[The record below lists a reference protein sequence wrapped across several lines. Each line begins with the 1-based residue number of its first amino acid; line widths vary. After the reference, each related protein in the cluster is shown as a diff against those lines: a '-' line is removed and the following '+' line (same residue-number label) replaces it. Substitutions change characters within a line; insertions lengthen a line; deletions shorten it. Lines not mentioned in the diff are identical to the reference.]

1 MAVDYIRYDI
11 LAQEALRGLVRTVLA
26 DTAAKGLPGDHH
38 FFITFETGAEG
49 VRVSPRLRQQHPINM
64 TIVLQH
70 QFWDLAVTDEAF
82 EVGLSFNGIPE
93 KLRIPWGA
101 ITDFVDP
108 SVEFGLKFA
117 VVGEAD
123 KATGEE
129 TGAGASPTA
138 ATGATLGE
146 TPRPPARHEARPE
159 ASAGQAQGPVQG
171 PVQVPAHAP
180 AQPPVPAPAAVEPP
194 PDKPDGGAE
203 VVRLDRFRK
212 K

>member
-1 MAVDYIRYDI
+1 MAIDYIRYDI

-26 DTAAKGLPGDHH
+26 DTAAKGLPGEHH
-38 FFITFETGAEG
+38 FFITFDTNADG
-49 VRVSPRLRQQHPINM
+49 VRISPRLRAQHPINM

-70 QFWDLAVTDEAF
+70 QFWDLTVSEEAF

-93 KLRIPWGA
+93 MLRVPWSA

-117 VVGEAD
+117 VVADAEKTAGETASVPSS
-123 KATGEE
+123 AAGTS
-129 TGAGASPTA
+129 TGAKV
-138 ATGATLGE
+138 GE
-146 TPRPPARHEARPE
+146 TPRLPARHDARPAADAE
-159 ASAGQAQGPVQG
+159 
-171 PVQVPAHAP
+171 
-180 AQPPVPAPAAVEPP
+180 PAAETKVEPSSP
-194 PDKPDGGAE
+194 QGESSDKPEGGGE

>member
-1 MAVDYIRYDI
+1 MATDYIRYDI

-26 DTAAKGLPGDHH
+26 DAAAKGLPGEHH

-49 VRVSPRLRQQHPINM
+49 VRISPRLHAQHPINM

-70 QFWDLAVTDEAF
+70 QFWDLTVTDEGF

-93 KLRIPWGA
+93 MLRVPWSA

-108 SVEFGLKFA
+108 SVEFGLKFSVIGEGEKARNEQTNAQA
-117 VVGEAD
+117 V
-123 KATGEE
+123 
-129 TGAGASPTA
+129 PPA
-138 ATGATLGE
+138 ATGAKIGE
-146 TPRPPARHEARPE
+146 TPRPPARHEPRSV
-159 ASAGQAQGPVQG
+159 ASAEQAEM
-171 PVQVPAHAP
+171 PASP
-180 AQPPVPAPAAVEPP
+180 EPSAAEDTQ
-194 PDKPDGGAE
+194 PDKPEGGGE

>member
-1 MAVDYIRYDI
+1 MATDYIRYDI

-26 DTAAKGLPGDHH
+26 DTASKGLPGEHH

-49 VRVSPRLRQQHPINM
+49 VRISPRLRAQHPINM

-70 QFWDLAVTDEAF
+70 QFWDLSVTDEAF

-93 KLRIPWGA
+93 MLRIPWSA

-108 SVEFGLKFA
+108 SVEFALKFA
-117 VVGEAD
+117 VVGEGD
-123 KATGEE
+123 KAVVEQSNAPTS
-129 TGAGASPTA
+129 SPA
-138 ATGATLGE
+138 ATGAKIGE
-146 TPRPPARHEARPE
+146 TPRPPARHETRAVAPPE
-159 ASAGQAQGPVQG
+159 QA
-171 PVQVPAHAP
+171 QVPASLE
-180 AQPPVPAPAAVEPP
+180 QPAPVDEQ
-194 PDKPDGGAE
+194 PDKPEGGGE

>member
-1 MAVDYIRYDI
+1 MAIDYIRYDI

-26 DTAAKGLPGDHH
+26 DAATKGLPGEHH

-49 VRVSPRLRQQHPINM
+49 VRISPRLRNQHPISM

-70 QFWDLAVTDEAF
+70 QFWDLTVTEEAF

-93 KLRIPWGA
+93 MLRIPWTA

-117 VVGEAD
+117 VINEAD
-123 KATGEE
+123 KAGETSSAPSAGAVP
-129 TGAGASPTA
+129 TGAKI
-138 ATGATLGE
+138 GE
-146 TPRPPARHEARPE
+146 TPRIPAPRQEARQETRQETRNERRPTAVPDQAPPANAEP
-159 ASAGQAQGPVQG
+159 SD
-171 PVQVPAHAP
+171 AP
-180 AQPPVPAPAAVEPP
+180 DH
-194 PDKPDGGAE
+194 PDKPEGGGE

>member
-49 VRVSPRLRQQHPINM
+49 VRLSPRLRSQHPINM

-70 QFWDLAVTDEAF
+70 QFWDLSVSEEAF

-123 KATGEE
+123 KATDEQAPV
-129 TGAGASPTA
+129 TPAT

-146 TPRPPARHEARPE
+146 TPRPPARHEARPV
-159 ASAGQAQGPVQG
+159 ASAGQDQGPAQA
-171 PVQVPAHAP
+171 PAQAP
-180 AQPPVPAPAAVEPP
+180 AQPPAPAPAGLEPP
-194 PDKPDGGAE
+194 VSPNKPDGGAE

>member
-1 MAVDYIRYDI
+1 MTVDYIRYDI

-26 DTAAKGLPGDHH
+26 DAAAKGLPGDHH
-38 FFITFETGAEG
+38 FFITFDTTAEG
-49 VRVSPRLRQQHPINM
+49 VKLSPRLRSQHPINM

-70 QFWDLAVTDEAF
+70 QFWDLVVNDEAF

-93 KLRIPWGA
+93 ALRVPWAA

-117 VVGEAD
+117 VLTDGEKDERPRVPSSAP
-123 KATGEE
+123 AS
-129 TGAGASPTA
+129 TGANI
-138 ATGATLGE
+138 GE
-146 TPRPPARHEARPE
+146 TPRLPAQHEARPPADAE
-159 ASAGQAQGPVQG
+159 QA
-171 PVQVPAHAP
+171 
-180 AQPPVPAPAAVEPP
+180 PP
-194 PDKPDGGAE
+194 PDEAATQDTRPDKPEGGGE